1 MHAYRELNGQH
12 LELLH
17 EGGILPGPETR
28 LLSNTQK

>member
-17 EGGILPGPETR
+17 EGGIIPKPETG
-28 LLSNTQK
+28 LLSNTRK